1 MIGTL
6 RSAPQ
11 NRGAP
16 AVARIYIKKHL
27 KRFPQMLCDALIQFF
42 VQKQKKRP
50 KANTAFRRCETRL
63 TLIAS
68 GNF

>member
-16 AVARIYIKKHL
+16 AVARLYIKKHL
-27 KRFPQMLCDALIQFF
+27 KRFAEMVWGARIMFF
-42 VQKQKKRP
+42 AQKQKKAP
-50 KANTAFRRCETRL
+50 KGQHGL
-63 TLIAS
+63 QTL
-68 GNF
+68 